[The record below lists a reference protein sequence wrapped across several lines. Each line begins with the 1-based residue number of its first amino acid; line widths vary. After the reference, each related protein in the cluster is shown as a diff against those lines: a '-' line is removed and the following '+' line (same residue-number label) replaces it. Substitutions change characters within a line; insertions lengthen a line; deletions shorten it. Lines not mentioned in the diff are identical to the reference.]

1 MRERGRARERG
12 AVSRA
17 LLGRPCRSPPS
28 PEVRHIRGGVSVD
41 SGNWTEVRNRRRKAP
56 RREYEV
62 DNKFWQRS
70 GYRFHHANSKPRRY
84 VSSDHHDGLHPLS
97 VRDYY
102 QNGRDQTRFGRERS
116 CEFRRQVS
124 LHQRARSVSR
134 RRVQA
139 TRHVSRARLND
150 SRSAAACPRWQY
162 FDGVE
167 AEVEGRR
174 DRFRDVRKV
183 ENSGHGF
190 RHVAHDAEG
199 VLGSNFKR
207 YVSFYFTNF
216 PAQLSIFYLRK
227 GFEVCGM
234 LEDVYVSNKRNRF
247 GEPYGFVR
255 FSNVKDV
262 SKMTKALNS
271 VWFGQFRVR
280 ASVAKFE
287 RNTTVVVTRSEEEQ
301 VGLPKGIEE
310 RKNGN
315 HSPTRQ
321 VTPKDGD
328 PGSKET
334 TPKVTS
340 GGVGAPRLEK
350 EVPGVQV
357 GDIVVPLG
365 NRKTP
370 GARIE
375 GIQHGEEQPPK
386 DPDVPA
392 VVAKGR
398 ESRVFLRKY
407 RSKPDDVQWA
417 QNGIVA
423 TVINGVP
430 MVQNRIVDAGFD
442 DLVITPMGA
451 DKVFIRCTE
460 GGDAMSVVGGAEE
473 FFKLIFSN
481 WTRWD
486 KDGRPY
492 QRGAWVRLYGV
503 PLNAWNVDFF
513 KLCVFDCGR
522 FLRADSCSA
531 GKDRLD
537 FARVLI
543 ATSELDIV
551 TTTER
556 VLVDGVMEE
565 IRIVEE
571 WGYAMGEDTCLF
583 EEENG
588 SEPSQADEDEGH
600 EGSDVRCNV
609 DLLVEKIVDELQEDD
624 GDAVSER
631 CGSATPIIPS
641 DKPSMVGVS
650 VEEDNWSE
658 AVLSPVGGRTRP
670 SLSIG
675 SSGELGDR
683 NLRTDVSCIVPET
696 QDCPTDRI
704 TTGEDRS
711 GFGCLPRGVRAT
723 SCPPTANGRVHPGPW
738 SWEWLRDHN
747 HKNARVADKGEG
759 HPDTLCRKAG
769 GVLRHPVHSLKKLAR
784 LPSKDRGE
792 ALKAIGKCVRRRR
805 AGVESAKS
813 NSASSQDGP
822 EDSSMSGTVN
832 NDWMNWVAV
841 HGNDQ
846 MAVDDVRGIGQTIG
860 VTFKG
865 DNDNMFNVLSRAG
878 RGIKENSGLPKGKG
892 ARKEKSV

>member
-1 MRERGRARERG
+1 MRER
-12 AVSRA
+12 
-17 LLGRPCRSPPS
+17 
-28 PEVRHIRGGVSVD
+28 
-41 SGNWTEVRNRRRKAP
+41 
-56 RREYEV
+56 
-62 DNKFWQRS
+62 
-70 GYRFHHANSKPRRY
+70 
-84 VSSDHHDGLHPLS
+84 
-97 VRDYY
+97 
-102 QNGRDQTRFGRERS
+102 
-116 CEFRRQVS
+116 
-124 LHQRARSVSR
+124 
-134 RRVQA
+134 
-139 TRHVSRARLND
+139 
-150 SRSAAACPRWQY
+150 AAACPRWQY
-162 FDGVE
+162 FDGFE

-174 DRFRDVRKV
+174 DRFPD
-183 ENSGHGF
+183 
-190 RHVAHDAEG
+190 
-199 VLGSNFKR
+199 
-207 YVSFYFTNF
+207 
-216 PAQLSIFYLRK
+216 
-227 GFEVCGM
+227 
-234 LEDVYVSNKRNRF
+234 
-247 GEPYGFVR
+247 
-255 FSNVKDV
+255 
-262 SKMTKALNS
+262 
-271 VWFGQFRVR
+271 
-280 ASVAKFE
+280 
-287 RNTTVVVTRSEEEQ
+287 EEEQ

-392 VVAKGR
+392 VVAKGW

-423 TVINGVP
+423 TVINGEAVP
-430 MVQNRIVDAGFD
+430 MVQNRIVDAGFN

-451 DKVFIRCTE
+451 DK
-460 GGDAMSVVGGAEE
+460 EE
-473 FFKLIFSN
+473 
-481 WTRWD
+481 
-486 KDGRPY
+486 
-492 QRGAWVRLYGV
+492 
-503 PLNAWNVDFF
+503 
-513 KLCVFDCGR
+513 
-522 FLRADSCSA
+522 
-531 GKDRLD
+531 
-537 FARVLI
+537 
-543 ATSELDIV
+543 
-551 TTTER
+551 
-556 VLVDGVMEE
+556 
-565 IRIVEE
+565 
-571 WGYAMGEDTCLF
+571 
-583 EEENG
+583 
-588 SEPSQADEDEGH
+588 
-600 EGSDVRCNV
+600 
-609 DLLVEKIVDELQEDD
+609 D

-631 CGSATPIIPS
+631 CGSATLIIPS

-711 GFGCLPRGVRAT
+711 GFGCLPRGGG
-723 SCPPTANGRVHPGPW
+723 PPRHLVQE
-738 SWEWLRDHN
+738 SWR
-747 HKNARVADKGEG
+747 
-759 HPDTLCRKAG
+759 
-769 GVLRHPVHSLKKLAR
+769 VLRHPVHSLKKLAR

-832 NDWMNWVAV
+832 KDWMNWVAV

>member
-12 AVSRA
+12 AISRA

-62 DNKFWQRS
+62 DNRFW
-70 GYRFHHANSKPRRY
+70 
-84 VSSDHHDGLHPLS
+84 LHVTFPG
-97 VRDYY
+97 
-102 QNGRDQTRFGRERS
+102 Q
-116 CEFRRQVS
+116 
-124 LHQRARSVSR
+124 
-134 RRVQA
+134 
-139 TRHVSRARLND
+139 
-150 SRSAAACPRWQY
+150 
-162 FDGVE
+162 
-167 AEVEGRR
+167 EVEGRR
-174 DRFRDVRKV
+174 DRFPDVRKV

-216 PAQLSIFYLRK
+216 PTQLSIFYLRK

-255 FSNVKDV
+255 FSNVKD
-262 SKMTKALNS
+262 
-271 VWFGQFRVR
+271 
-280 ASVAKFE
+280 
-287 RNTTVVVTRSEEEQ
+287 EEEQ

-392 VVAKGR
+392 VVAKGW

-423 TVINGVP
+423 TVINGEAVP
-430 MVQNRIVDAGFD
+430 MVQNRIVDAGFN

-600 EGSDVRCNV
+600 EG
-609 DLLVEKIVDELQEDD
+609 
-624 GDAVSER
+624 
-631 CGSATPIIPS
+631 
-641 DKPSMVGVS
+641 VS

-723 SCPPTANGRVHPGPW
+723 SCPPTANGRVRPGPHLVQE
-738 SWEWLRDHN
+738 SWR
-747 HKNARVADKGEG
+747 
-759 HPDTLCRKAG
+759 
-769 GVLRHPVHSLKKLAR
+769 VLRHPVHSLKKLAR

-832 NDWMNWVAV
+832 KDWMNWVAV